1 MSILK
6 KDSTKDQF
14 SARTEHKQRAVR
26 SRIKAELNKASGR
39 TFGEDF
45 NLEHSFTIVSSTMIA
60 FSPNSSANDQPIP
73 RNSFAQDF
81 RSPSCVYL
89 G

>member
-6 KDSTKDQF
+6 KEHKEQF
-14 SARTEHKQRAVR
+14 GRAEHKQRAVR
-26 SRIKAELNKASGR
+26 SRIKAELSKASGR

-45 NLEHSFTIVSSTMIA
+45 NLEHSFTIVASTVMAFGANTSS
-60 FSPNSSANDQPIP
+60 DQPVS
-73 RNSFAQDF
+73 RNTFAQDF